1 MPSQPVSIQRVIL
14 IVLDGVGIGAL
25 PDAAIYGDS
34 DANTLL
40 HIAQREDR
48 LHLPN
53 LQQLGLGNI
62 LNLPGI
68 PPATPARAH
77 YGRMQSSA
85 VGKDSTTG
93 HWEICGVT
101 QLQPFATFPQGF
113 PAEIIAA
120 FTMQTGLSP
129 LGNVAASGTDVLR
142 RFGEEHRR
150 SGRPIIYTSVDS
162 VFQIAAHEEV
172 IAPARLY
179 EICQISR
186 KILDPYRIAR
196 VIARP
201 FIGTAADNFKRTRRR
216 HDFSMPP
223 TSPTVLDDL
232 TAHHLTVHA
241 VGKISDLF
249 AGRGISS
256 SVATRNNQEG
266 MAQTVAALKQVERG
280 MIFTNLIDFDMEYG
294 HRLDV
299 AGFARALKRFD
310 ADLQSLMAAMSPGD
324 LLLLTADHGCDPTT
338 AGSDHSREYVPL
350 LAWQPEMTAGRD
362 LGTRTTLADVAATIA
377 KVFSLPLRSG
387 TPLALFPDQT

>member
-1 MPSQPVSIQRVIL
+1 
-14 IVLDGVGIGAL
+14 
-25 PDAAIYGDS
+25 
-34 DANTLL
+34 
-40 HIAQREDR
+40 
-48 LHLPN
+48 
-53 LQQLGLGNI
+53 
-62 LNLPGI
+62 
-68 PPATPARAH
+68 
-77 YGRMQSSA
+77 MQSTA

-93 HWEICGVT
+93 HWELCGVT
-101 QLQPFATFPQGF
+101 QLQPFTTFPHGF

-120 FTMQTGLSP
+120 FTQQTGLAP
-129 LGNVAASGTDVLR
+129 LGNLAASGTGVLR
-142 RFGEEHRR
+142 HFGEEHLR

-172 IAPARLY
+172 IAPERLY
-179 EICQISR
+179 EICQITR

-201 FIGTAADNFKRTRRR
+201 FIGTTADNFKRTRRR

-232 TAHHLTVHA
+232 TAQQLTVHA

-249 AGRGISS
+249 AGRGISAS
-256 SVATRNNQEG
+256 IATRNNQEG
-266 MAQTVAALKQVERG
+266 MAQTVAALKHVEQG
-280 MIFTNLIDFDMEYG
+280 LIFTNLIDFDMEYG

-299 AGFARALKRFD
+299 AGFARALERFD
-310 ADLQSLMAAMSPGD
+310 ADLQLLMAGLVPGD

-350 LAWQPEMTAGRD
+350 LVWQPGMTFGRD

-377 KVFSLPLRSG
+377 TIFSLPLRSG

>member
-1 MPSQPVSIQRVIL
+1 MPSQSVPIQRVIL

-25 PDAAIYGDS
+25 PDAASYGDS

-40 HIAQREDR
+40 HIAQREGH

-53 LQQLGLGNI
+53 LQKLGLGNI
-62 LNLPGI
+62 LALPGI
-68 PPATPARAH
+68 PPATPPRAH
-77 YGRMQSSA
+77 CGRMQSSA

-93 HWEICGVT
+93 HWELCGVT
-101 QLQPFATFPQGF
+101 QLQPFATFTHGF
-113 PAEIIAA
+113 PAEIIVA
-120 FTMQTGLSP
+120 FTEQTGLEP

-142 RFGEEHRR
+142 RFGAEHLR

-172 IAPARLY
+172 IAPERLY
-179 EICQISR
+179 EICQITR
-186 KILDPYRIAR
+186 KMLDPYRVAR

-201 FIGTAADNFKRTRRR
+201 FVGTKADNFKRTRRR

-223 TSPTVLDDL
+223 TSQTLLDDL
-232 TAHHLTVHA
+232 TAHQLTVHA

-266 MAQTVAALKQVERG
+266 MAQTLAALKHVEQG

-299 AGFARALKRFD
+299 TGFARALERFD
-310 ADLQSLMAAMSPGD
+310 ADLQPLMAALSPGD

-350 LAWQPEMTAGRD
+350 LVWQPGMTVGQN
-362 LGTRTTLADVAATIA
+362 LGTRATFADVAATIA
-377 KVFSLPLRSG
+377 TIFSLPLRNG
-387 TPLALFPDQT
+387 TPLALF

>member
-1 MPSQPVSIQRVIL
+1 MPIQRVIL
-14 IVLDGVGIGAL
+14 IVLDGVGVGAL
-25 PDAAIYGDS
+25 PDAASYGDS

-40 HIAQREDR
+40 HIAQREGG

-62 LNLPGI
+62 LTLPGI
-68 PPATPARAH
+68 PPAIPARAH

-101 QLQPFATFPQGF
+101 QLQPFATFPHGF
-113 PAEIIAA
+113 PAEIIDA
-120 FTMQTGLSP
+120 FTQQTGLAP
-129 LGNVAASGTDVLR
+129 LGNIAASGTDVLR
-142 RFGEEHRR
+142 RFGKEHLH

-179 EICQISR
+179 EICQITR

-223 TSPTVLDDL
+223 TSITVLDDL
-232 TAHHLTVHA
+232 TAQQLTVHA

-266 MAQTVAALKQVERG
+266 MAQTVAALKRVKRG

-294 HRLDV
+294 HRLDI
-299 AGFARALKRFD
+299 AGFARALERFD
-310 ADLQSLMAAMSPGD
+310 ADLQPLMAAMSPGD

-350 LAWQPEMTAGRD
+350 LVWQPGMTAGQD
-362 LGTRTTLADVAATIA
+362 LGTRATLADLAATIA

-387 TPLALFPDQT
+387 TPLAFL

>member
-1 MPSQPVSIQRVIL
+1 MLSQSVPIQRVIL

-25 PDAAIYGDS
+25 PDAASYGDS

-40 HIAQREDR
+40 HIAQSEGG

-62 LNLPGI
+62 LTLPGI
-68 PPATPARAH
+68 APAAPARAH

-85 VGKDSTTG
+85 IGKDSTTG

-101 QLQPFATFPQGF
+101 QLQSFATFPHGF

-120 FTMQTGLSP
+120 FTQQTGLEP

-142 RFGEEHRR
+142 LFGEEHLRNN
-150 SGRPIIYTSVDS
+150 RPIIYTSVDS

-172 IAPARLY
+172 IAPERLY
-179 EICQISR
+179 EICQLTR

-201 FIGTAADNFKRTRRR
+201 FIGTAAHNFKRTRRR

-223 TSPTVLDDL
+223 TSPSILDDL
-232 TAHHLTVHA
+232 IERHLPVHA
-241 VGKISDLF
+241 IGKISDLF

-256 SVATRNNQEG
+256 SIATRNNQEG
-266 MAQTVAALKQVERG
+266 MEQTVAALKRVGRG
-280 MIFTNLIDFDMEYG
+280 MIFANLVDFDMEYG

-299 AGFARALKRFD
+299 AGFARALERFD
-310 ADLQSLMAAMSPGD
+310 SDLQPLMAALAPGD
-324 LLLLTADHGCDPTT
+324 LLVITADHGCDPTT

-350 LAWQPEMTAGRD
+350 LVWQPGMTAGQD
-362 LGTRTTLADVAATIA
+362 LGTRATFADVAATIA
-377 KVFSLPLRSG
+377 TIFSLPRRNG
-387 TPLALFPDQT
+387 TPLRLF

>member
-1 MPSQPVSIQRVIL
+1 MSIQRVIL

-25 PDAAIYGDS
+25 PDAVSYSDC

-40 HIAQREDR
+40 HIAQKEGG

-62 LNLPGI
+62 LTLPGI
-68 PPATPARAH
+68 PPATPPRAH

-113 PAEIIAA
+113 PAEIIDA
-120 FTMQTGLSP
+120 FTQQTGLAP
-129 LGNVAASGTDVLR
+129 LGNVAASGTGVLSH
-142 RFGEEHRR
+142 FGEEHLR

-179 EICQISR
+179 EICQITR

-201 FIGTAADNFKRTRRR
+201 FIGTTADNFKRTRRR

-232 TAHHLTVHA
+232 TAHQWTVHA

-266 MAQTVAALKQVERG
+266 MAQTVAALNRVERG

-294 HRLDV
+294 HRLDIS
-299 AGFARALKRFD
+299 GFARALERFD
-310 ADLQSLMAAMSPGD
+310 ADLQPLMAAMSPGD

-338 AGSDHSREYVPL
+338 SGSDHSREYVPL
-350 LAWQPEMTAGRD
+350 LSWQPGMTMGQD
-362 LGTRTTLADVAATIA
+362 LGTRTTLADIAATIA
-377 KVFSLPLRSG
+377 TIFSLPLRNG
-387 TPLALFPDQT
+387 TPLPIF

>member
-1 MPSQPVSIQRVIL
+1 MPSQSEPIQRVIL

-25 PDAAIYGDS
+25 PDADSYGDS

-40 HIAQREDR
+40 HIAQREGG
-48 LHLPN
+48 LQLPN

-62 LNLPGI
+62 LALPGI
-68 PPATPARAH
+68 PPATQARAH

-113 PAEIIAA
+113 PEEIIDA
-120 FTMQTGLSP
+120 FTQQTGLAP

-142 RFGEEHRR
+142 RFGEEHLH

-172 IAPARLY
+172 IAPERLY
-179 EICQISR
+179 EICQLTR

-201 FIGTAADNFKRTRRR
+201 FIGTAADNFKRTRHR

-223 TSPTVLDDL
+223 TSPTILDDL
-232 TAHHLTVHA
+232 IERHLPVHA
-241 VGKISDLF
+241 IGKISDLF
-249 AGRGISS
+249 AGRGIST

-266 MAQTVAALKQVERG
+266 MEQTVAALERVGRG
-280 MIFTNLIDFDMEYG
+280 MIFANLVDFDMEYG

-299 AGFARALKRFD
+299 AGFARALERFD
-310 ADLQSLMAAMSPGD
+310 ADLQPLMAALAPGD
-324 LLLLTADHGCDPTT
+324 LLVITADHGCDPTT

-350 LAWQPEMTAGRD
+350 LVWQPGMTAGQD
-362 LGTRTTLADVAATIA
+362 LGTRATFADLAATIA
-377 KVFSLPLRSG
+377 KVFSLPRRNG
-387 TPLALFPDQT
+387 TSLPLF